1 MPAQP
6 NSYSDGG
13 LIRGSVLASIPDSG
27 NTSANVNYILKD
39 LKPDS
44 PVRSAFEYD
53 QNGQPFASS
62 HVRDFKK
69 FSGTVMAITN
79 TNAPAQMTKFPAAL
93 YANNVTNTNYIIL
106 QISNP
111 QTTEGLKSW
120 AFSGTEVIN

>member
-1 MPAQP
+1 M
-6 NSYSDGG
+6 
-13 LIRGSVLASIPDSG
+13 RGSVLASIPDAG
-27 NTSANVNYILKD
+27 NTAANVNYIMKD

-53 QNGQPFASS
+53 QAGQPFASS

-69 FSGTVMAITN
+69 FSGTVMCITN
-79 TNAPAQMTKFPAAL
+79 TNAPAQMTKFPLAP
-93 YANNVTNTNYIIL
+93 YANNATNTNYIIL

-120 AFSGTEVIN
+120 TFDATEVIN